1 MRDINQSIAT
11 ANYRK
16 RVERLLREVK
26 ITKADNSAFTNR
38 DEDVIFQSADN
49 GGRLFLAANYE
60 IVNKKKVIFAYDLAE
75 HGFGAQNTTVG
86 SKARFASAGYII
98 VPPTLAFSSQEW
110 QKQVYRDLDVELP
123 QVHSLRKAVLESDKP
138 KAPPLLSQQP
148 TGSNQWHP
156 NSFQSA
162 NYQRNMNAASREWG
176 TQSQQ
181 APEFQTPLHPRGG
194 GRGEGKGGSW
204 THTWSGKGKGGY
216 GSSHSDGGYGYGQS
230 WQGSSVGAGSQQ
242 SWQGSQHSSNDNF
255 SNEAYGQSRGRSR
268 DRGSNRG
275 DKRNSDQRSR
285 SRDGGKPLIP
295 PSGGHTALGAI
306 IAKMTLTSMCV

>member
-1 MRDINQSIAT
+1 MRDINQSMAT

-26 ITKADNSAFTNR
+26 ITKTDDSEFTDR
-38 DEDVIFQSADN
+38 DESAIFQSAEN

-60 IVNKKKVIFAYDLAE
+60 IVNKKKIIFAYNLAE

-86 SKARFASAGYII
+86 SKARFATEGYII
-98 VPPTLAFSSQEW
+98 VPPTLAFPSQEW

-138 KAPPLLSQQP
+138 KASPLLSQQP
-148 TGSNQWHP
+148 KASQDSNQWHP
-156 NSFQSA
+156 NSF
-162 NYQRNMNAASREWG
+162 QRNMNAASREWG
-176 TQSQQ
+176 AQSQQ
-181 APEFQTPLHPRGG
+181 AYEFQTPLHPRGG
-194 GRGEGKGGSW
+194 GKGDGKGGSW

-230 WQGSSVGAGSQQ
+230 WQGSSGNTGSQQ

-275 DKRNSDQRSR
+275 GDKRNSGHRSR

-306 IAKMTLTSMCV
+306 IAKMILTSMCV